1 MADKK
6 PNTNKAN
13 TNKAATNTQ
22 PTSKEIPVHEFSD
35 KDIDFI
41 YRKLKV
47 TQKEQDDI
55 NKASNS

>member
-6 PNTNKAN
+6 PNTTKAN
-13 TNKAATNTQ
+13 TNKAAANTQ